1 MSRNENRWSWVL
13 KDTAKRRRGLHFLAR
28 GLRDIRSVGLQRLLL
43 GAGYGASIL
52 TTVFCI
58 VWLIVAGPGKVGTKA
73 VVEQGGLTIDYLVIL
88 ICLNLVLL
96 LTLMAFVIRR
106 LIAIARSRGAD
117 AGARLHLRF
126 VFLFSLAAVAPATIV
141 ALMFG
146 FLSQGLNT
154 FYAGRFQTTV
164 ENGAQVAQAYVAVH
178 GEGVVND
185 ITSLQHV
192 FDLPEARALFQD
204 RVKFSTAL
212 QENLDAREHLSAV
225 YIIDRHGQI
234 LARAEKPNAPPFVAP
249 SQSELSEAFAK
260 GGAGSSGVYG
270 DRVSLLLEGYGGAV
284 IYGAEPYPPGFGT
297 KLAEADK
304 ATQELRDVMKK
315 NARNQAIFFT
325 AYFEAVLLVLIG
337 AIWGGTSAAESIAV
351 PVARVVQAAGK
362 VAAGDLSARVMTTR
376 QSEDIAVL
384 SRAFNRMTSD
394 LQSQQTELK
403 AAGEEA
409 ESRRRFIETV
419 LSEISAGIVGLDEHE
434 QVSAI
439 NRHAANFLGVT
450 SSEAISLRIREL
462 APEIVELLD
471 KVSVHRVEEQEV
483 DLVRRGETRRVRVR
497 ISGLETGGAVLTF
510 DDITRL
516 IAAQRNAAWKDV
528 ARRIAHEIKN
538 PLTPIQLS
546 AERLRKKYRGQITT
560 DVETFD
566 RLNDT
571 IIRQVGDIGRMV
583 DEFSSF
589 ARMPAPNFAEEEA
602 AELVRSCV
610 FSQRVTRADIAI
622 EIVEPLPEIKVVCD
636 GRMLGQALG
645 NVLKNGGEAISS
657 RLMRDRGSDAITP
670 ADGIVGH
677 LRVEMHLEEGF
688 LVIEVEDDGI
698 GLPEK
703 DRDRLTEPYVTTREK
718 GTGLGLAIVKRI
730 LEDHGGEFYLNDAV
744 YLSGARAVL
753 RLPRYQ
759 VGVNL
764 PATDNSGLAGAKLLS
779 QKMVRS

>member
-1 MSRNENRWSWVL
+1 M
-13 KDTAKRRRGLHFLAR
+13 
-28 GLRDIRSVGLQRLLL
+28 L

-52 TTVFCI
+52 TTAFI
-58 VWLIVAGPGKVGTKA
+58 IWMILAGPGMTPAHTGTPTSFA
-73 VVEQGGLTIDYLVIL
+73 TADYLVIL
-88 ICLNLVLL
+88 IGLNLVLL
-96 LTLMAFVIRR
+96 LGLVAFVIRR
-106 LIAIARSRGAD
+106 VVTIARSRSAD

-126 VFLFSLAAVAPATIV
+126 VFLFSLAAVAPAIIV

-146 FLSQGLNT
+146 FLNKGIDT
-154 FYAGRFQTTV
+154 WYGDRVKTAV
-164 ENGAQVAQAYVAVH
+164 ENGADIARDYASMHQSTSSGAMAY
-178 GEGVVND
+178 
-185 ITSLQHV
+185 LQHIIES
-192 FDLPEARALFQD
+192 DGARALFPN
-204 RVKFSTAL
+204 RLAYAMAL
-212 QENLDAREHLSAV
+212 QKLFDERGDLIGV
-225 YIIDRHGQI
+225 YVVDRTGQV
-234 LARAEKPNAPPFVAP
+234 LARAEAPGAPPYDAP
-249 SQSELSEAFAK
+249 PQEMIDDVIANGAF
-260 GGAGSSGVYG
+260 GANAAFG
-270 DRVSLLLEGYGGAV
+270 DRLLYPLHGYDGLFLYGVS
-284 IYGAEPYPPGFGT
+284 PYKQGFGT
-297 KLAEADK
+297 KLDDAQRAVL
-304 ATQELRDVMKK
+304 ELRST
-315 NARNQAIFFT
+315 NQNKTRTQVIFFL
-325 AYFEAVLLVLIG
+325 AYLEAVLLVLIG

-362 VAAGDLSARVMTTR
+362 VAAGDLSARVMTTK

-394 LQSQQTELK
+394 LQSQQRELK
-403 AAGEEA
+403 TIGEEA

-419 LSEISAGIVGLDEHE
+419 LSEISAGIIGLDEAE

-439 NRHAANFLGVT
+439 NRHAANFIGVA
-450 SSEAISLRIREL
+450 SDDAIGVRIRDL
-462 APEIVELLD
+462 APEIAELLD

-497 ISGLETGGAVLTF
+497 ASGMETGGAVLTF

-546 AERLRKKYRGQITT
+546 AERLRKKYRGQIET

-583 DEFSSF
+583 DEFSAF

-602 AELVRSCV
+602 AELIRSCV
-610 FSQRVTRADIAI
+610 FSQRVARAEIAI
-622 EIVEPLPEIKVVCD
+622 EIVEPLPEIRVVCD
-636 GRMLGQALG
+636 GRMLSQALG
-645 NVLKNGGEAISS
+645 NVLKNAGEAISS
-657 RLMRDRGSDAITP
+657 RLMRDRGSDVPTP
-670 ADGIVGH
+670 SDGIVGH
-677 LRVEMHLEEGF
+677 LRVDMHLEEGF

-744 YLSGARAVL
+744 HLSGARAVL
-753 RLPRYQ
+753 RLPRQ
-759 VGVNL
+759 QAGISL
-764 PATDNSGLAGAKLLS
+764 PAADSSATAGTKL
-779 QKMVRS
+779 MRV